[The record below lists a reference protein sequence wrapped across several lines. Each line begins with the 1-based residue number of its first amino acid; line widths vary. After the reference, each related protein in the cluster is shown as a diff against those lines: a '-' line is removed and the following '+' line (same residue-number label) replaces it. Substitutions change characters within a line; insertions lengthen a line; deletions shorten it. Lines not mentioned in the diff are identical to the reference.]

1 MPAVPVPYTAE
12 QDGLKHAADARNF
25 ASQKVQKGL
34 TSCPSVQICPQKEAQ
49 LVVESP
55 GPDMSSHTWR
65 YYIVPSSF
73 HFFALC
79 QSN

>member
-55 GPDMSSHTWR
+55 GPDMSSHMAVLYKT
-65 YYIVPSSF
+65 
-73 HFFALC
+73 FFPFLRPM
-79 QSN
+79 SI